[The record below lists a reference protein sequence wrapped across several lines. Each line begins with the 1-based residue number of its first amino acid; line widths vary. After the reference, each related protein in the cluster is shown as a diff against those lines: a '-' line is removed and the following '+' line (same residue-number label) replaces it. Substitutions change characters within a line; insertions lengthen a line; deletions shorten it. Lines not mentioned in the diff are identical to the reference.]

1 MNMLL
6 SVVESNTVIEAVV
19 STVLAFASSLEPRY
33 KRGRSEALHSWSTNL
48 SVGTW

>member
-6 SVVESNTVIEAVV
+6 SVVKSNTVVEAAV
-19 STVLAFASSLEPRY
+19 STVLAFASSLELRY
-33 KRGRSEALHSWSTNL
+33 KRGRSEALHSWITSR